1 MDGDPV
7 LELPFERLIDA
18 LNKKISAG
26 CAKVP
31 SGVPLAFGTLV
42 GALAVEV
49 FAIGW

>member
-18 LNKKISAG
+18 LNKKISAE
-26 CAKVP
+26 CTKVP
-31 SGVPLAFGTLV
+31 SRVPLVSRALE

-49 FAIGW
+49 LPLG